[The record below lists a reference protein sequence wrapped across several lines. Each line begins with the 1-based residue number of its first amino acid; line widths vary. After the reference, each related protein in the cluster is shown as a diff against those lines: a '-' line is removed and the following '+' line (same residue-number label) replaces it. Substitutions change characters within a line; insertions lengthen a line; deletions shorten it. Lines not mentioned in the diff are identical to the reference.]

1 MSKDL
6 KLVAEYKKQKAIY
19 NKIVAQKLNE
29 AAINAQKQVADD
41 CKEKIEDDAE
51 YKIHNAFM
59 AGIRIKP
66 TVRNSWIF
74 YISPK
79 NQEKNHRNI

>member
-29 AAINAQKQVADD
+29 AAINAQKQVA
-41 CKEKIEDDAE
+41 EE
-51 YKIHNAFM
+51 
-59 AGIRIKP
+59 
-66 TVRNSWIF
+66 
-74 YISPK
+74 
-79 NQEKNHRNI
+79 